1 MKLHWSPRSP
11 FVRKVMVCAHEIG
24 LADRIERIRSVVA
37 MMQPNVELM
46 RVNPLSRIPALLTDD
61 GQVLFESVHI
71 CEYLDSLHDGPRLFP
86 RTGPRRWE
94 ALRWHALGEGMME
107 ISILWRNERI
117 RPEARQ
123 STELLTAFDLKIRAS
138 LDFLEREAAAISR
151 RTLNIGHIAIGC
163 ALGYL
168 DFRFPDVTWRERRRE
183 LGAWFETFSQRPSMQ
198 QTFPVDE

>member
-11 FVRKVMVCAHEIG
+11 FVRKVMVCAHETG
-24 LADRIERIRSVVA
+24 LADRIELVRSVVA
-37 MMQPNVELM
+37 QSQPNVELM
-46 RVNPLSRIPALLTDD
+46 RVNPLSRIPALVTDD
-61 GQVLFESVHI
+61 GQALFESVHV
-71 CEYLDSLHDGPRLFP
+71 CESLDSLHDGPRLFP

-168 DFRFPDVTWRERRRE
+168 DFRFPDVTWRERRRD
-183 LGAWFETFSQRPSMQ
+183 LGAWFEIFSQRPSMR